1 MSKKVIYL
9 AGGCFW
15 GVSEYF
21 SRIDGV
27 LSAVTGYA
35 NSDVKSPAYEEVKS
49 GITGAAET
57 VEVTYDSDK
66 VSLKTL
72 LRQFFKI
79 IDPVSLN
86 KQGEDS
92 GTQYRTGIYYF
103 YDDDIATIDE
113 VFADEQRKYEK
124 KIVTQRVDYVT
135 STTLRITIR
144 II

>member
-1 MSKKVIYL
+1 ML
-9 AGGCFW
+9 F
-15 GVSEYF
+15 
-21 SRIDGV
+21 
-27 LSAVTGYA
+27 AVTGYA

-113 VFADEQRKYEK
+113 VFADEQKKYEK

-135 STTLRITIR
+135 STTQRLTIR